1 MPQTLLIPLSM
12 NPEPEIRRLIELMP
26 ASGRMLTKIVS
37 RPQQS
42 TVIETPFPYPWSRS
56 RSIYVNFDLWRRI
69 PKAQRDVLMLRAVSW
84 LINIKWFKPDIYQGI
99 VLVGLLGG
107 IVELAQG
114 DAVGTVVATGLSAI
128 AGTQIWRSTRSSQ
141 RELDADE
148 GAIQVAT
155 RRGYTESEAARHLL
169 AGIETV
175 AQIERR
181 PSLDFTELIRA
192 QNLKAIAGLSAVGVP
207 DTVKQD

>member
-1 MPQTLLIPLSM
+1 M

-128 AGTQIWRSTRSSQ
+128 AGTHIWRSTRSSQ